1 MKGDGPVWDNDPF
14 FIRRR
19 LEMAEELLKSAL
31 AKKGTPAYNPD
42 TVKDLK
48 EAIADFKRKLRG
60 K

>member
-1 MKGDGPVWDNDPF
+1 MWDNDPF